1 MPLPNAEQDAKSSAK
16 PVPLV
21 GVVENQARTPG
32 WPDSVLSALEEQGS
46 PSFGNGAKHLHGAVS
61 PYRAQKNAAR
71 FQAALP
77 SIHKTK
83 IGCYPFDSILMP

>member
-46 PSFGNGAKHLHGAVS
+46 PSFRNGAKHLHGGCVTLS
-61 PYRAQKNAAR
+61 CIENAAH
-71 FQAALP
+71 FQAAFSPDL
-77 SIHKTK
+77 
-83 IGCYPFDSILMP
+83 